1 MAKVRFSH
9 ILEYSVHC
17 ITLVKERGNSVVTL
31 LHYHKLMSHVYPVN
45 TFFHNCRL
53 VTYHGNKNN
62 QKGMF
67 LVEWVFVGRDEVQAP
82 LKRPAWEAIMYEP
95 QKGGKVQ
102 NFHMPAVFVTV
113 YLMQIGFSQ

>member
-1 MAKVRFSH
+1 
-9 ILEYSVHC
+9 
-17 ITLVKERGNSVVTL
+17 
-31 LHYHKLMSHVYPVN
+31 
-45 TFFHNCRL
+45 
-53 VTYHGNKNN
+53 
-62 QKGMF
+62 MF